1 MVPVSPICHS
11 IWGSQL
17 ENITTWGSACFPV
30 GHMYLLNWLLTS
42 QWNSQAETYTRPP
55 KNQELEHPPPGWTVH
70 WRWCHYPF
78 LTHRVFFWDFCLNG
92 MQLGSPTPDWGTAFL
107 NVEPTAHVGVRTAIF
122 VALTPCSNKTSWL
135 AMILKNNETLLWC
148 QSSLVNLIGPMK
160 NGYILR
166 DHQHFLV

>member
-30 GHMYLLNWLLTS
+30 GHMYILNWLLTS

-55 KNQELEHPPPGWTVH
+55 KNQELEHPAPGWTVFGDDAIAPSLPTEYSFETSV
-70 WRWCHYPF
+70 W
-78 LTHRVFFWDFCLNG
+78 
-92 MQLGSPTPDWGTAFL
+92 MEGSWGTAFL
-107 NVEPTAHVGVRTAIF
+107 NVEPTEHVGIKTAIF

-135 AMILKNNETLLWC
+135 AMILKNNGTLLRC

-160 NGYILR
+160 KG
-166 DHQHFLV
+166 